1 MDSYR
6 RTSLCSELESHI
18 TKASLYDD
26 FIKTRKFG
34 YPIYVQIPK
43 LKKPLPLF
51 VLFRAF
57 GIISDKE
64 ICKYILL
71 DIDNPENE
79 DLLKFLKGSIEDSEK
94 YKTQEDSIQ
103 FMKGCVLYTP
113 INMTLEEGEA
123 KKQISPTKY

>member
-1 MDSYR
+1 MIS
-6 RTSLCSELESHI
+6 SKQE
-18 TKASLYDD
+18 
-26 FIKTRKFG
+26 KFG

-103 FMKGCVLYTP
+103 FMKSCVLYTP
-113 INMTLEEGEA
+113 INMTLEEGKL